1 MSKIPYSNIKKRIN
15 EYFIFIY
22 FIMFNFSF
30 LVSAIVFVTLDFF
43 YLNLIKGYFE
53 NQVKIVQGSP
63 LKINFL
69 GAILCYIFL
78 IYGLN
83 YFIIK
88 PNKSIQDAFLLGIVI
103 YGVFETTSIALFT
116 KWSWLT
122 VILDTLWGGILFALT
137 TFIVKNVSRLM

>member
-78 IYGLN
+78 ICGLN

-103 YGVFETTSIALFT
+103 YGVFETTSISLFT